1 MAPWKKSRCWF
12 FHHFFSFVQCNLSN
26 ITTCWSGICL
36 SKWGC
41 GKALILLKV
50 DLTQWN
56 NQNKYQTS
64 SAAPQSSPCSS
75 TWGRSAQDP
84 STTGKQSQ
92 SLSPPGNGPLD
103 PLLNWVSHI
112 CTMGLLRIVW
122 TRQFHLEVPQLLQCL
137 ILWGMDSFCQSRWET
152 CYSGCFFSASA
163 GWGTGHSLSQNWG
176 SSCKNYFLRD
186 VDFGIGNWDL
196 YVNSFGITN
205 FSTWVH
211 LSPTICKDQF
221 RFLNKTAINGR
232 A

>member
-1 MAPWKKSRCWF
+1 MLNFPPLFC
-12 FHHFFSFVQCNLSN
+12 SFVQCNLFN

-50 DLTQWN
+50 EFTQGN

-64 SAAPQSSPCSS
+64 SAAPQSSLCSS

-92 SLSPPGNGPLD
+92 SLSPPGNGSLD

-112 CTMGLLRIVW
+112 CIMGPLRIVW
-122 TRQFHLEVPQLLQCL
+122 IRQFHLETPQLLQCL
-137 ILWGMDSFCQSRWET
+137 ILWDMDSFCQSRWET
-152 CYSGCFFSASA
+152 CCSGCFFSASA

-176 SSCKNYFLRD
+176 SSCKNYFSTLILEL
-186 VDFGIGNWDL
+186 GWDL

-211 LSPTICKDQF
+211 LSPTICKDQCF
-221 RFLNKTAINGR
+221 
-232 A
+232 